1 MDEERMVRILIV
13 AAHLGYRMALKEV
26 LLRRFP
32 QLELEEAGDQFQTM
46 MLLNSFSPDV
56 ILVDIH
62 LPECNGLELA
72 RKIKLSYQSTV
83 ILLGSYN
90 IPEYRYAVLQ
100 SGADYFLSKDAPLEV
115 VFDLVHEVIFD
126 KSVC

>member
-32 QLELEEAGDQFQTM
+32 QSELEEAGDQFQTM

-62 LPECNGLELA
+62 LPGSNGLELA

-83 ILLGSYN
+83 ILLGSYD

-100 SGADYFLSKDAPLEV
+100 SGADYFLSKDAPLEM